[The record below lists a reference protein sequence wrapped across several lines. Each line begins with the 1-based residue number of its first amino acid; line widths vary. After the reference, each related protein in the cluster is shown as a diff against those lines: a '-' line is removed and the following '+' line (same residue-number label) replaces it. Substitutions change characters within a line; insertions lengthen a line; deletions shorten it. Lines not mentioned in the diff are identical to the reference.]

1 IRRHYGLFIF
11 DRHLSLLY
19 YTAVLADAPSPQ
31 SSAFTDL
38 PTHSN
43 LWNSLQFF
51 MLKALFALRGCLFAR
66 CEHLS
71 AGCVFVFAPCEQRFI
86 QVANKF
92 TVYSKQFYSI
102 DLRGLFHKYNTSI
115 HDCYPLKL
123 LDCGVTVS
131 PHIFSTEIVSR
142 LVFVDILSFQ
152 A

>member
-1 IRRHYGLFIF
+1 
-11 DRHLSLLY
+11 
-19 YTAVLADAPSPQ
+19 
-31 SSAFTDL
+31 
-38 PTHSN
+38 
-43 LWNSLQFF
+43 

-123 LDCGVTVS
+123 LDCGITVS
-131 PHIFSTEIVSR
+131 PHIFFTEIVSR